1 MYKIIYTQKARQDLK
16 SLDNQIYQRIIK
28 KIYEYSLSNNP
39 LSFAKRLQ
47 NSPLGTYRFRIG
59 DYRAIFDL
67 DENNNIKILLILTI
81 GHRKEI
87 YDD

>member
-1 MYKIIYTQKARQDLK
+1 MHQIVYTKKADHDLEK
-16 SLDNQIYQRIIK
+16 LDNQISKRITS
-28 KIYEYSLSNNP
+28 KIYEYSLSHNP
-39 LSFAKRLQ
+39 LLFAKRLQ
-47 NSPLGTYRFRIG
+47 NSPFGPYRFRIG

-87 YDD
+87 Y